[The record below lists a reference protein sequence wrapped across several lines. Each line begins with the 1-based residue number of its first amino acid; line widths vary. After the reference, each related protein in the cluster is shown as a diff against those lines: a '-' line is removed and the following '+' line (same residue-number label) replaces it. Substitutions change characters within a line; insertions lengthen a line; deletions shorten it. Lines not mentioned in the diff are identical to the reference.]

1 MHLRSHY
8 FDDPGTKA
16 AFKVFA
22 QEIFG
27 LDFTQWETH
36 GLWDNAYVPYS
47 IFDREAVVA
56 NICVYPS
63 VMTVEG
69 ETRSGLQLLTVG
81 TLPAY
86 RGQGL
91 QRRLWEAIKAKELP
105 HHDFVFLFTGT
116 AAGFYEKL
124 GLRRQPEFFHRLS
137 RPPRSS
143 EAQMESRKLDPD
155 DPKDF
160 QRLKALANH
169 RTPVSQKLGF
179 QNPNLLLFML
189 IGPYGD
195 WLYVLPELDVV
206 VVIEPTDESIRI
218 HDIVGRSMPTIASI
232 EGFLAGFRKPRVDL
246 LFSPDQL
253 GSINFECLPLVEE
266 TLMTSVGFEMPAPT
280 LFPYSIRA

>member
-1 MHLRSHY
+1 MRLRSHY
-8 FDDPGTKA
+8 SDDPAAKA
-16 AFKVFA
+16 AFKDFA
-22 QEIFG
+22 REIFG
-27 LDFTQWETH
+27 LDFTPWETR
-36 GLWDNAYVPYS
+36 GLWDKAYVPYS
-47 IFDREAVVA
+47 IFDRETVVA

-63 VMTVEG
+63 VMTIEG

-81 TLPAY
+81 TLPTY
-86 RGQGL
+86 RNQGL
-91 QRRLWEAIKAKELP
+91 QRRLWEVIMAREVP
-105 HHDFVFLFTGT
+105 HHDFVFLFTES

-160 QRLKALANH
+160 ERLKALSNH

-179 QNPNLLLFML
+179 ENPNLLLFML
-189 IGPYGD
+189 IGPYSD

-218 HDIVGRSMPTIASI
+218 HDIIGGSMPTIASI
-232 EGFLAGFRKPRVDL
+232 EGFLAGFRKPWVDL

-253 GSINFECLPLVEE
+253 GSIDFECHPLVEE
-266 TLMTSVGFEMPAPT
+266 TLMTSVGFEMPETT
-280 LFPYSIRA
+280 LFPFSIRA